1 MKKSVAF
8 LVCLVMCLSLAACQ
22 SKTSSGDA
30 AATTTETAQTTTTT
44 EAPTTATTTAADG
57 QTLANRTIQSFIDTI
72 QDQIDTMAA
81 SFEDSGLNMKVFAR
95 GNSLVYS
102 YQYTM
107 DMGDTSVLKDA
118 LESAMDGMSDTF
130 TGILSSMK
138 TVVPSAESVTV
149 EYLDMDGKV
158 ILSKEYK

>member
-57 QTLANRTIQSFIDTI
+57 QTLANMTIQSFIDTI

-81 SFEDSGLNMKVFAR
+81 SFEDSGLNMKVWKAR
-95 GNSLVYS
+95 W
-102 YQYTM
+102 
-107 DMGDTSVLKDA
+107 
-118 LESAMDGMSDTF
+118 
-130 TGILSSMK
+130 
-138 TVVPSAESVTV
+138 TVCRIPLPASCPR
-149 EYLDMDGKV
+149 
-158 ILSKEYK
+158 